1 MYYLII
7 ILINYVIKK
16 AFEKCYRPATKIL
29 TEESMK
35 LKEIGKYFK
44 FSLSI
49 SGVFIE
55 QCRKWIPNFIELL
68 KEASNE
74 NIVEF
79 IDQTYYHSLASLL
92 PDNDE
97 LIEQI
102 NMHRSL
108 IKDFMDKEPIVVE
121 NTEFIYNN
129 SITDLMEKLGY
140 KVVLTEGV
148 DKVLGWRNPNY
159 VYKAWNCEIRVL
171 KEL

>member
-1 MYYLII
+1 MFEVHQPYRLRKDIPTSIIKRALRRELRSAIFNDVLFDNYL
-7 ILINYVIKK
+7 NKYVIKK

-49 SGVFIE
+49 SSVFIE

-68 KEASNE
+68 REASNE

-108 IKDFMDKEPIVVE
+108 IEDFMGKEPIVVE

-129 SITDLMEKLGY
+129 I
-140 KVVLTEGV
+140 
-148 DKVLGWRNPNY
+148 
-159 VYKAWNCEIRVL
+159 
-171 KEL
+171 